1 MFLHFINGTPKIFD
15 YQWYFRVIERL
26 TTVTFSNFSIQNR
39 QKQLTFFFFP
49 LFFNLKDKGKKKKLT
64 VLDDFRR
71 KKLEKVTVVRHSIT
85 RKYH

>member
-1 MFLHFINGTPKIFD
+1 MLLLNFFD
-15 YQWYFRVIERL
+15 YQWYSRVIESL

-39 QKQLTFFFFP
+39 LNLLSFFFFL
-49 LFFNLKDKGKKKKLT
+49 LFFNLKYKGKKIKKLT

-85 RKYH
+85 RRYH